1 MYHHS
6 YDQHQDD
13 PEVIRYLSWR
23 QKRRI
28 VAFGMIIMTFLGYIL
43 AANG

>member
-6 YDQHQDD
+6 YQEQQDD
-13 PEVIRYLSWR
+13 GEVIRYLSWR

-28 VAFGMIIMTFLGYIL
+28 VAVGMIVMTVLGYIL
-43 AANG
+43 ALNG